1 MALPEIVTLAE
12 VREWLRLTD
21 DDCETAL
28 LESLIAAATEIVCRY
43 ADDWDKSGE
52 APAAL
57 KLAVLRFIAHGFE
70 NRELVEYDDGTWQ
83 KVARPYRGMAL

>member
-1 MALPEIVTLAE
+1 MALPEIVTIAE

-52 APAAL
+52 VPAVL
-57 KLAVLRFIAHGFE
+57 KLAVLRHIAHDYDNRGFA
-70 NRELVEYDDGTWQ
+70 EYDDATWQ
-83 KVARPYRGMAL
+83 KVARPYRGVAL